1 MHKII
6 PRVQDY
12 PWGSTRWIPEFL
24 GLPVTEG
31 KPWAEL
37 WYGAHPKA
45 PSLLEG
51 KGLDLLQYLSSD
63 PENLLG
69 SRVTRTFG
77 PQLPFLL
84 KLLAAAEP
92 LSIQC
97 HPSQSQAEEGYQ
109 RENLL
114 GIPLDS
120 AQRNYRDP
128 NHKPE
133 ILLALHPCTAL
144 CGFRTPSSLRE
155 QFQRLTPIVPSLRD
169 FFPLLERGDLSAFYR
184 SFLSLPKETLLSWS
198 QACKRY
204 LQENIPDSSPEDR
217 WFCRLAERYPED
229 PGCFAPYY
237 LNLVELSPGEGLF
250 LEAGVLHA
258 YLMGFGVELMAN
270 SDNVLRGGLTSKH
283 MDVEELLRV
292 VRFEP
297 TTPKVIRPIR
307 KRIETRAGECWEEQ
321 YPVPV
326 AEFSL
331 SVLRTDG
338 VGKGIPLPISGPEIL
353 LCGEGLWEVRRESA
367 SEGISLKRGE
377 ACFLDAT
384 VSRIYLTG
392 KVGGFEPMD
401 SSNPSLFRARLGVHG

>member
-1 MHKII
+1 MQKII

-12 PWGSTRWIPEFL
+12 PWGSTQWIPEFL

-51 KGLDLLQYLSSD
+51 KEVDLLQYLASD

-69 SRVTRTFG
+69 SRVVRTFG

-84 KLLAAAEP
+84 KLLAAVEP

-97 HPSQSQAEEGYQ
+97 HPSRPQAEEGYL
-109 RENLL
+109 RENQL

-120 AQRNYRDP
+120 VQRNYRDP

-133 ILLALHPCTAL
+133 ILLALHPCAAL

-155 QFQRLTPIVPSLRD
+155 QFQRLISMVPPLKD
-169 FFPLLERGDLSAFYR
+169 FSPVLEEGNLAQFYR
-184 SFLSLPKETLLSWS
+184 SFFSLPRHTLGSWI
-198 QACKRY
+198 QACKSY
-204 LQENIPDSSPEDR
+204 LQEKISVSSPEDR

-258 YLMGFGVELMAN
+258 YLRGFGVELMAN

-297 TTPKVIRPIR
+297 TTPKVIRPVR
-307 KRIETRAGECWEEQ
+307 KRIDTRVGECWEEQ
-321 YPVPV
+321 YPVSV
-326 AEFSL
+326 SEFSL

-338 VGKGIPLPISGPEIL
+338 AGEGIPLPISGPEIL

-384 VSRIYLTG
+384 VSRVFLTG
-392 KVGGFEPMD
+392 KVGGSEPMD
-401 SSNPSLFRARLGVHG
+401 SSNPSLFRARIGVHG

>member
-1 MHKII
+1 
-6 PRVQDY
+6 
-12 PWGSTRWIPEFL
+12 
-24 GLPVTEG
+24 VTEG

-155 QFQRLTPIVPSLRD
+155 QFQRLTSIVPSLRD

-198 QACKRY
+198 QACKSH
-204 LQENIPDSSPEDR
+204 LQEKIPDSSPEDR

-338 VGKGIPLPISGPEIL
+338 VGKGITLPISGPEIL